1 MGVGAVPVVE
11 GGVGAGAVLPVSPL
25 VVEEAAG
32 SGVKA
37 RKQSSK
43 GILLFL
49 GSVFRIRI
57 RLDPYHWTGSGSVSG
72 NFDLD
77 VGTKKKS

>member
-32 SGVKA
+32 
-37 RKQSSK
+37 
-43 GILLFL
+43 
-49 GSVFRIRI
+49 
-57 RLDPYHWTGSGSVSG
+57 
-72 NFDLD
+72 
-77 VGTKKKS
+77 VGTASPQGRGGRIWGQGS